1 MLLTASSSRFAFTA
15 SQPPSSSQLRRA
27 PAGQPGSLR
36 LLQGDKTW
44 STHIFSSILTAS
56 YFRTGPHVFH
66 GGFSTFLSVA
76 AFALDYI
83 MLIRTFFKV
92 LLSLFRQDGDVDKD
106 CCQVMT
112 LLVWLGLFH
121 ALVALPALL
130 SFLGPPPSTPDHLG
144 STNTRTMISV
154 LLKSF

>member
-1 MLLTASSSRFAFTA
+1 MLPTASSSRFAFTA
-15 SQPPSSSQLRRA
+15 SQPPSSSQLRRV

-44 STHIFSSILTAS
+44 STHILTAS

-66 GGFSTFLSVA
+66 GGFSTFLSVV
-76 AFALDYI
+76 AFALDNI

-130 SFLGPPPSTPDHLG
+130 SFLGPPPSTPGHLG

-154 LLKSF
+154 LLKSFY